1 MFPCDFSEVFT
12 TVLKNTSVRQL
23 VYFAM
28 FDQLHIKDV
37 ASIWVFIDYTG
48 FFYKNTYKILASLK
62 IFYQNRGFNP
72 YIIFIWTSSHRR
84 CSVRKA

>member
-1 MFPCDFSEVFT
+1 MILAKFLQT

-37 ASIWVFIDYTG
+37 AGIWVFIDYTV
-48 FFYKNTYKILASLK
+48 FL
-62 IFYQNRGFNP
+62 
-72 YIIFIWTSSHRR
+72 
-84 CSVRKA
+84 